1 MASAACMDDF
11 HNEIYGMPSLTTD
24 ATYTEPEPFQ
34 SMYVDYADA
43 MFAVPSFESS
53 ASFMDTF
60 QQNVQGMLMG
70 QLTPEQVISETMTYY
85 NDQIK
90 Q

>member
-1 MASAACMDDF
+1 MDDF

-34 SMYVDYADA
+34 SMYVDHADD
-43 MFAVPSFESS
+43 MFAVPSFEGS

-85 NDQIK
+85 NEQIK

>member
-1 MASAACMDDF
+1 MDDF
-11 HNEIYGMPSLTTD
+11 HTEIYGMPSLTTD

-34 SMYVDYADA
+34 SMYTDYADA
-43 MFAVPSFESS
+43 MHAVPSFEGS

-70 QLTPEQVISETMTYY
+70 TLTPRAGHLRDHDLLQRADKAVTL
-85 NDQIK
+85 
-90 Q
+90 